1 MTSAFS
7 YMLVGSRD
15 QQSHSFK
22 VEVVETQRGGGLK
35 RSLSKKVIKEDFW
48 NDGEDANNIRVKMAT
63 CI

>member
-1 MTSAFS
+1 
-7 YMLVGSRD
+7 MLVGSRD

-48 NDGEDANNIRVKMAT
+48 NDGEDANNVRVKMAT